1 MICEY
6 ALEPELV
13 ATWHTDPHYRHFI
26 KNFGFDPDDGHAT
39 GRVVAQY
46 PSNWKKRVWDAFRT
60 NSGSSAGFFVKKER
74 ILVLLEQLGRIHARR
89 SGDSYIWNNQCTWL
103 KNAEEE
109 DERHQFH
116 AILACNPSDNPQVIC
131 GEDVL
136 PGMDPLP
143 LWSVPRE
150 EPVLRT
156 AASMA
161 THLEPMLRCATR
173 ILFIDP
179 HFRPSEQKFRN
190 PLKQFLKII
199 CDGSRDVTLEYHTMH
214 NDKKPAWNDFLDKC
228 QKYLPSLIPHGFT
241 LTVRRWEERD
251 DNDHRDKRKKERDDN
266 ENEWDEWEERKLHNR
281 YILTD
286 IGGVGIPNGLDESD
300 RYELDEKK
308 RGTIDIHRLSFDIWK
323 RRLEDYGYDPNQE
336 PAFDLEEKVAI
347 HGTA

>member
-13 ATWHTDPHYRHFI
+13 AMWHTDLHYYHFI

-74 ILVLLEQLGRIHARR
+74 ISVLLEQLGRIHARR
-89 SGDSYIWNNQCTWL
+89 SGDSYIWNKQCTWL

-109 DERHQFH
+109 DERHPFH

-136 PGMDPLP
+136 PGMDPP
-143 LWSVPRE
+143 SLWSVPRE

-161 THLEPMLRCATR
+161 THLKPMLLCATR

-179 HFRPSEQKFRN
+179 HFRPSEQRFRN
-190 PLKQFLKII
+190 PLEQFLKII
-199 CDGSRDVTLEYHTMH
+199 CDGSRDVTLEYHTGDTISQDLLQKH
-214 NDKKPAWNDFLDKC
+214 C
-228 QKYLPSLIPHGFT
+228 QQYLPRIIPPDFT
-241 LTVRRWEERD
+241 LTVRRWEER
-251 DNDHRDKRKKERDDN
+251 NIG
-266 ENEWDEWEERKLHNR
+266 EELHDR

-286 IGGVGIPNGLDESD
+286 IGGVKIPRGLDESD
-300 RYELDEKK
+300 RYNLDESK
-308 RGTIDIHRLSFDIWK
+308 RGKIDISRLSYETWQQ
-323 RRLEDYGYDPNQE
+323 RLEDYGYYDNPDSSE
-336 PAFDLEEKVAI
+336 SKKPAFDLEGQPIVIEGRRNI
-347 HGTA
+347 R